1 MSLDNRIFSIVV
13 IYMLGFN
20 KYWQRFFNLKEIKI
34 TPTLKQ
40 FLQSETLNGE
50 KKKSY
55 YQQYDVKILI
65 ALHKQAVIEQHIYK
79 NILSRRIVIDYS
91 PGMQF
96 QKSIINMNKEV
107 ALTMNNQPG
116 K

>member
-1 MSLDNRIFSIVV
+1 M
-13 IYMLGFN
+13 
-20 KYWQRFFNLKEIKI
+20 FNLIDIKT
-34 TPTLKQ
+34 TPTFKE
-40 FLQSETLNGE
+40 FLQAKPLKSKREN
-50 KKKSY
+50 SY